1 MKRLAV
7 TLVAAF
13 AALGLA
19 RTGFGRRVGELVRER
34 LGRSPDHAF
43 ASEGLAAAGVHED
56 SGESPPPAEESPGTS
71 APAL

>member
-7 TLVAAF
+7 TLVAAL

-19 RTGFGRRVGELVRER
+19 RTRLGRRAGEIVRER
-34 LGRSPDHAF
+34 LDRSPDRAF
-43 ASEGLAAAGVHED
+43 ASEGLAAAGVREEH
-56 SGESPPPAEESPGTS
+56 GESPPPAEESPGTS